1 VPASVIP
8 GGAAFNLAVS
18 GSGFVSGS
26 IVQWNG
32 SARTTTYVSSSK
44 LTAAISAADI
54 ATATTATITVV
65 SPAPGGGI
73 SNFQFLSVDYS
84 ATTLSFSAQTVTGQV
99 AVTSPVVEG
108 DFNNDGKLDLAVA
121 LGSNVYVLLGN
132 GDGTYPPA
140 VGSNGPS
147 GATITG
153 IHVADLNND
162 GKLDLV
168 VTGSKSTSK
177 AFVATMLG
185 NGNGTFQAPV
195 ESDFN
200 GQIPNSAALADFS
213 GDGSYD
219 LVYTTAT
226 SIQTLTGNPDGT
238 FSLGPNTPINYIG
251 LAVAGV
257 GDFNKDG
264 ILDLVV
270 TVYDPFTTG
279 YDFSTVMLGNGDG
292 SFGAPTQVGG
302 SGSPY
307 VGAITAVVGDFN
319 HDGNLDIATG
329 IETVGAVLDGFI
341 QVSLGNGDGTFQS
354 ATNVPNVSKVTTPLI
369 VADFNGDGNLDL
381 ATGGFFYFGQGDGTF
396 PTNQGSSTAPTF
408 VLAGDANGDGI
419 PDIVDENITLNKSS
433 VLSQIGL
440 ELQIPPT
447 PDFKG
452 LVSPLVSTLVPGGSV
467 SFQITLEPLYG
478 FTGDV
483 ILGALDLPNGI
494 TPSYNPVLVHGGN
507 GTSTITLTAA
517 SNLPLGDYSV
527 TFSGN
532 SGTLTH
538 TTTLPL
544 VVNSSV
550 GDFTGYVSQQA
561 QNIAP
566 DGATEYAVM
575 ISPLSGFTGNV
586 SLSVTGLPSGVTAN
600 FSNPTITGGSGSA
613 LLELTS
619 LSTTPQPA
627 VTNITITATSGIL
640 VHSTTVYLGVRTGT
654 GDFAGTIT
662 PSSQSV
668 ASAGGTAT
676 FAINV
681 SPLNGGAGDVALST
695 VNLPDG
701 ATALFTPPAIPGG
714 SGSSTLAVT
723 IPSGTTPGTYPI
735 YVNLE
740 GAGVVHQG
748 GISLTVTP

>member
-1 VPASVIP
+1 
-8 GGAAFNLAVS
+8 
-18 GSGFVSGS
+18 
-26 IVQWNG
+26 
-32 SARTTTYVSSSK
+32 
-44 LTAAISAADI
+44 
-54 ATATTATITVV
+54 
-65 SPAPGGGI
+65 
-73 SNFQFLSVDYS
+73 
-84 ATTLSFSAQTVTGQV
+84 
-99 AVTSPVVEG
+99 
-108 DFNNDGKLDLAVA
+108 
-121 LGSNVYVLLGN
+121 
-132 GDGTYPPA
+132 
-140 VGSNGPS
+140 
-147 GATITG
+147 
-153 IHVADLNND
+153 
-162 GKLDLV
+162 
-168 VTGSKSTSK
+168 
-177 AFVATMLG
+177 
-185 NGNGTFQAPV
+185 
-195 ESDFN
+195 
-200 GQIPNSAALADFS
+200 
-213 GDGSYD
+213 
-219 LVYTTAT
+219 
-226 SIQTLTGNPDGT
+226 
-238 FSLGPNTPINYIG
+238 
-251 LAVAGV
+251 
-257 GDFNKDG
+257 
-264 ILDLVV
+264 
-270 TVYDPFTTG
+270 
-279 YDFSTVMLGNGDG
+279 
-292 SFGAPTQVGG
+292 
-302 SGSPY
+302 
-307 VGAITAVVGDFN
+307 
-319 HDGNLDIATG
+319 
-329 IETVGAVLDGFI
+329 
-341 QVSLGNGDGTFQS
+341 
-354 ATNVPNVSKVTTPLI
+354 LI

-723 IPSGTTPGTYPI
+723 IPSGTAPGTYPI

-748 GISLTVTP
+748 GVTLTVTP